1 MHSWLRGYL
10 YIVLLM
16 CISSSSFAL
25 EVTQKDKDMGGFAF
39 PVICSAPSDLTL
51 CVKSEDGLKAACD
64 LYSVK
69 LPSTYGFSYSG
80 TYGTY
85 PNINCLWE
93 GKNPVN
99 GNKSSASQPLTFR
112 NGLCPVSGSPPPVQ
126 VIFSRNGRWFSQELS
141 SKRCFRSCEYS
152 NGQSFDYKHY
162 VFTNGVMTNFTEKMD
177 NRLTSNALFCEN
189 LPEPSRNDQGEIN
202 YEAGCEDNMFKVF
215 CDFVE
220 WFRSDSEMPEAPKV
234 DNNSVPFDSALKTDR
249 INMPDNFSPNTTC
262 FEPVTF
268 RLYLPFSR
276 DEVEQEIS
284 FISMCSKL
292 EEFGNLW
299 RAFYLLGA
307 LFIIFR
313 K

>member
-1 MHSWLRGYL
+1 MHSRLRCYL

-25 EVTQKDKDMGGFAF
+25 EVTQKEISMGGFAF
-39 PVICSAPSDLTL
+39 PVICSHPSDLTL
-51 CVKSEDGLKAACD
+51 CVKQDEGLKAACD
-64 LYSVK
+64 LFSVK
-69 LPSTYGFSYSG
+69 LPSAYGYSYIGISG
-80 TYGTY
+80 TH
-85 PNINCLWE
+85 PNISCLWE
-93 GKNPVN
+93 GRNPHH
-99 GNKSSASQPLTFR
+99 GGKASTSQLLTFK
-112 NGLCPVSGSPPPVQ
+112 NGLCPSTGNPPPVQ

-141 SKRCFRSCEYS
+141 GKRCFRSCEYS
-152 NGQSFDYKHY
+152 NAQSFDYKHY
-162 VFTNGVMTNFTEKMD
+162 VFTNGVMTNFTENM
-177 NRLTSNALFCEN
+177 NSRLQSSALFCEN
-189 LPEPSRNDQGEIN
+189 LPEPSRNDEGEIT
-202 YEAGCEDNMFKVF
+202 YDASCEDNMFKVF

-234 DNNSVPFDSALKTDR
+234 DNNPVPFDSALKTDR
-249 INMPDNFSPNTTC
+249 INMPDNFSENTTC
-262 FEPVTF
+262 FEPITF

-276 DEVEQEIS
+276 DEIEQEIS